1 MARYTSRQR
10 VVPADWSLRLA
21 PVVEQGMTAMVD
33 VLAPAA
39 VNPKEPLAGV
49 VEKRVFTDVTCRIQE
64 LNRYADNVT
73 GSVQDAATRDYL
85 VQMPLR
91 MWELHSGLRNHVL
104 VVTASNIPGMRGKRF
119 TVKQVMAGSLLGS
132 IDLICGEMQNQ
143 RAGAK

>member
-1 MARYTSRQR
+1 
-10 VVPADWSLRLA
+10 
-21 PVVEQGMTAMVD
+21 MTAMVD

-39 VNPKEPLAGV
+39 VNPKAPLAGV

-91 MWELHSGLRNHVL
+91 MWELQGGLRNHVL
-104 VVTASNIPGMRGKRF
+104 VVTASNIPGMHGKRF
-119 TVKQVMAGSLLGS
+119 TVKQVMSGSLLGS

>member
-1 MARYTSRQR
+1 
-10 VVPADWSLRLA
+10 
-21 PVVEQGMTAMVD
+21 MVD

-39 VNPKEPLAGV
+39 VNPKAPLSGV

-73 GSVQDAATRDYL
+73 GSLQDAATRDYL

-91 MWELHSGLRNHVL
+91 MWELQPGLRNHVL
-104 VVTASNIPGMRGKRF
+104 VVTASNIPGMHGKRF

-143 RAGAK
+143 KAGAK